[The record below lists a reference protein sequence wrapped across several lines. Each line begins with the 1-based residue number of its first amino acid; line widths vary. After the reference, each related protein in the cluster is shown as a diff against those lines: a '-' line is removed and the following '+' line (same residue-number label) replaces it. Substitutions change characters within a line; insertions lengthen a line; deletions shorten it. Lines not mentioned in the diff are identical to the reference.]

1 MDQEDLI
8 VSIFH
13 AGSGKWP
20 AVWGA
25 CFSCHQHGWGAHS
38 GGGSVPRATGC
49 CHREGE
55 ECLLTASAAW
65 ARRVTG
71 EGLQGDRGETHRA
84 HFPVESGEQTRGK
97 HQGSRVRG
105 QGICAWPG
113 ERLPLV
119 ARRDWFLGSS
129 GNSRRFSSDSPTTVR
144 LWPLEIRL
152 LCVGLRQE
160 SRGRGRSQRATPTHH
175 KGSRP
180 LRGGEWEVLV
190 EGWTGR
196 PRPDPGDGCRA
207 LSCLPGELWRVPR

>member
-1 MDQEDLI
+1 MSPSFVLGAASGLLYGEPASHAISMDGEPTQGAVLSPEPLDA
-8 VSIFH
+8 VT
-13 AGSGKWP
+13 GK
-20 AVWGA
+20 V
-25 CFSCHQHGWGAHS
+25 
-38 GGGSVPRATGC
+38 R
-49 CHREGE
+49 
-55 ECLLTASAAW
+55 ECLLSASAAW

-71 EGLQGDRGETHRA
+71 EGLQGGRGETHRA
-84 HFPVESGEQTRGK
+84 HVPVESGEQTRGK

-105 QGICAWPG
+105 QGICARPG

-152 LCVGLRQE
+152 LCVGPRQE

>member
-1 MDQEDLI
+1 MSPSFVLGAASGLLYGEPASYAISMDGEPTQGVVLSPEPLDA
-8 VSIFH
+8 VT
-13 AGSGKWP
+13 GK
-20 AVWGA
+20 V
-25 CFSCHQHGWGAHS
+25 
-38 GGGSVPRATGC
+38 R
-49 CHREGE
+49 

-71 EGLQGDRGETHRA
+71 EGLQGGRGETHRA